1 MELDPG
7 DIPFLQSY
15 DVETG
20 GHTPEMW
27 VGGGPDVF

>member
-20 GHTPEMW
+20 GLYTRD
-27 VGGGPDVF
+27 VGRGGPDVF